1 MREIVLPE
9 SDEKLLAECDQQ
21 SFRSSGKGGQHVN
34 TTNSAI
40 RLIHRPTGLRASC
53 QQERSQHLNR
63 AICLRRLREKAAKL
77 NFRQAPR
84 IPTKKG
90 AAAFAKALREKK
102 QQSKKKQMR
111 IKPSLV
117 SE

>member
-1 MREIVLPE
+1 MMEIMLPE
-9 SDEKLLAECDQQ
+9 SDEKLLSECDQQ

-40 RLIHRPTGLRASC
+40 RLIHRPTGIRVCC

-63 AICLRRLREKAAKL
+63 AICLQRLREKAAKL
-77 NFRQAPR
+77 NFRPTPR

-90 AAAFAKALREKK
+90 AAAFARALQGKK
-102 QQSKKKQMR
+102 QHSRKKQMR
-111 IKPSLV
+111 IKPSPE

>member
-1 MREIVLPE
+1 MIRILLPE
-9 SDEKLLAECDQQ
+9 SDEKLLDECDQQ

-40 RLIHRPTGLRASC
+40 RLIHRPTGIRVSC

-77 NFRQAPR
+77 NFRRTPR
-84 IPTKKG
+84 IPTQKS
-90 AAAFAKALREKK
+90 AAAFARARQEKAQHSQKK
-102 QQSKKKQMR
+102 QRR
-111 IKPSLV
+111 IKPSLA

>member
-9 SDEKLLAECDQQ
+9 SDEKLLDECDQQ

-40 RLIHRPTGLRASC
+40 RLIHRPTGIRVSC

-63 AICLRRLREKAAKL
+63 AICLCRLREKAAKL
-77 NFRQAPR
+77 NFCQAPR

-90 AAAFAKALREKK
+90 AAAFARARQEKK
-102 QQSKKKQMR
+102 QHSQKKRMR
-111 IKPSLV
+111 VKPSPA